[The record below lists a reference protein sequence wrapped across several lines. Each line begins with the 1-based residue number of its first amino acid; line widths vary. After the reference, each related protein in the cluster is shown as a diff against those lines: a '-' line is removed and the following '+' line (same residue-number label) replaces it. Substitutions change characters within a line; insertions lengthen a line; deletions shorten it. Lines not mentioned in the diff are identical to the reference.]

1 MSKRLI
7 TIVVAAV
14 AALGFAAASAQA
26 SSAEPTAAKFVT
38 TSGWDWGVR

>member
-26 SSAEPTAAKFVT
+26 APPTGPNAKVVT
-38 TSGWDWGVR
+38 TSGWDWGLR